1 MENNTKENITY
12 EFKDENSHDNLCE
25 IEKLLNDFEQINYIN
40 TAIDNNN
47 RICIEDDDMY
57 TEMVNYDMNYTVK
70 QLLFICD
77 YYGLMKDVRTNKM
90 KKQDVIEQILLFE
103 NNTENYEVVIRRKE
117 LWYYINE
124 LKNHKMIKKFVIWKY
139 YIYKK
144 IYK

>member
-1 MENNTKENITY
+1 MINSENITY
-12 EFKDENSHDNLCE
+12 EFKDDNSSNDNLCE

-40 TAIDNNN
+40 TSLDNSN

-70 QLLFICD
+70 QLLLICD

-103 NNTENYEVVIRRKE
+103 NNMENYEVVVRRKE

-124 LKNHKMIKKFVIWKY
+124 LKNDKMMKKFVIWN
-139 YIYKK
+139 
-144 IYK
+144 

>member
-1 MENNTKENITY
+1 MDNNNENITY
-12 EFKDENSHDNLCE
+12 EFKDDNSSNDNLCE

-40 TAIDNNN
+40 TALDSNN

-70 QLLFICD
+70 QLLLICD

-103 NNTENYEVVIRRKE
+103 NNMENYEVVIRRKE

-124 LKNHKMIKKFVIWKY
+124 LKNDKMMKKFVIWN
-139 YIYKK
+139 
-144 IYK
+144 

>member
-1 MENNTKENITY
+1 MDNNNENITY
-12 EFKDENSHDNLCE
+12 EFKDDNSSNDNLCE

-40 TAIDNNN
+40 NAIGNNNNNN

-70 QLLFICD
+70 QLLLICD

-103 NNTENYEVVIRRKE
+103 NNMENYEVVIRRKE
-117 LWYYINE
+117 LWYYLNE
-124 LKNHKMIKKFVIWKY
+124 LKNDKMMKKFVIWN
-139 YIYKK
+139 
-144 IYK
+144 

>member
-1 MENNTKENITY
+1 MENKNENITY

-25 IEKLLNDFEQINYIN
+25 IEKLLSDFEQINYIN
-40 TAIDNNN
+40 TALDNSN
-47 RICIEDDDMY
+47 RVCIEDDDMY

-70 QLLFICD
+70 QLLLICD

-103 NNTENYEVVIRRKE
+103 INMVNYEVVIRRKE

-124 LKNHKMIKKFVIWKY
+124 LKNDKMMKKFVIWN
-139 YIYKK
+139 
-144 IYK
+144 

>member
-1 MENNTKENITY
+1 MDNNNENITY
-12 EFKDENSHDNLCE
+12 EFKDDNSSNDNLCE

-40 TAIDNNN
+40 TSLDNSN

-70 QLLFICD
+70 QLLLICD

-103 NNTENYEVVIRRKE
+103 NNMENYEVVIRRKE
-117 LWYYINE
+117 LWYYLNE
-124 LKNHKMIKKFVIWKY
+124 LKNDKMMKKFVIWN
-139 YIYKK
+139 
-144 IYK
+144 

>member
-1 MENNTKENITY
+1 MDNNTNENITY
-12 EFKDENSHDNLCE
+12 EFKDDNLSNENLCE
-25 IEKLLNDFEQINYIN
+25 IEKLLSDFEQINYIN
-40 TAIDNNN
+40 TAVDSNSN

-70 QLLFICD
+70 QLLLICD

-103 NNTENYEVVIRRKE
+103 NNMENYEVVIRRKE

-124 LKNHKMIKKFVIWKY
+124 LKNDKMMKKFVIWN
-139 YIYKK
+139 
-144 IYK
+144 

>member
-1 MENNTKENITY
+1 MENKNENITY

-25 IEKLLNDFEQINYIN
+25 IEKLLSDFEQINYIN
-40 TAIDNNN
+40 TALDNSN
-47 RICIEDDDMY
+47 RVCIEDDDMY

-70 QLLFICD
+70 QLLLICD

-103 NNTENYEVVIRRKE
+103 NNMENYEVVIRRKE

-124 LKNHKMIKKFVIWKY
+124 LKNDKMMKKFVIWN
-139 YIYKK
+139 
-144 IYK
+144 

>member
-1 MENNTKENITY
+1 MDNNTNENITY
-12 EFKDENSHDNLCE
+12 EFKDDNLSNENLCE
-25 IEKLLNDFEQINYIN
+25 IEKLLSDFEQINYIN
-40 TAIDNNN
+40 TAIDSNSN

-70 QLLFICD
+70 QLLLICD

-103 NNTENYEVVIRRKE
+103 NNMENYEVVVRRKE

-124 LKNHKMIKKFVIWKY
+124 LKNDKMMKKFIIWS
-139 YIYKK
+139 
-144 IYK
+144 

>member
-1 MENNTKENITY
+1 MDNNNENITY
-12 EFKDENSHDNLCE
+12 EFKDDNSSNDNLCE

-40 TAIDNNN
+40 NAIDSNN

-70 QLLFICD
+70 QLLLICD

-103 NNTENYEVVIRRKE
+103 NNMENYEVVIRRKE
-117 LWYYINE
+117 LWYYLNE
-124 LKNHKMIKKFVIWKY
+124 LKNDKMMKKFVIWN
-139 YIYKK
+139 
-144 IYK
+144 